1 MRIKKRTAGKRFFF
15 YPFPKTGGFVSL
27 SEGLF

>member
-1 MRIKKRTAGKRFFF
+1 MRIKKEPLSSGSFFIHS
-15 YPFPKTGGFVSL
+15 PKTGGFVSL